1 MTQNSIKIS
10 LLGAGVALAF
20 CGGASAE
27 QITVGQGAIVTIQ
40 DAVDQALAN
49 ADTSDTV
56 LIPKGTYNESV
67 TVASAV
73 LPGQAKLT
81 IKRSGDGQA
90 RIVGQGGPAVL
101 IQGSENV
108 VLQNLTLNSGSAIDG
123 AAALRID
130 GQSANIEVASVQGV
144 AGDDIGV
151 VVSGVTVL
159 GVCFT
164 ECDFSDMAGYG
175 FFLDGFGHELTNC
188 EASACGLSGI
198 VLTSQALNC
207 MLSGCTAIATGGQW
221 ASHPGVIT
229 LRGNGHY
236 VKRTVA
242 GGGGLDG
249 FFVEGAGHRLL
260 SCESNGNTNAGF
272 NLDNTTVDAQ
282 VLLQNCT
289 AKQNTYGLL
298 GGGLGA
304 TVKGG
309 VFNSNLN
316 DGLRLTE
323 GGTNLLSLTANSN
336 GGHGIYVT
344 AGVIG
349 TKIRDCQM
357 KNNGGEGVQ
366 VLGQLTWLERNEAK
380 NGDGLIDG
388 AVPTDNNRGRDNTVS
403 GGGVNDF

>member
-1 MTQNSIKIS
+1 MTQYSIKLA
-10 LLGAGVALAF
+10 LLAASVALGTCVA
-20 CGGASAE
+20 ASAE

-67 TVASAV
+67 TVLNAV

-81 IKRSGDGQA
+81 IKRTGDGQV
-90 RIVGQGGPAVL
+90 RIVGQGAAAL
-101 IQGSENV
+101 HIQASENV
-108 VLQNLTLNSGSAIDG
+108 VLQNLTLNSGSALD
-123 AAALRID
+123 AVPALLID
-130 GQSANIEVASVQGV
+130 GQSANIEVTSVVGV
-144 AGDDIGV
+144 AGDDFGV
-151 VVSGVTVL
+151 VITGVTVL
-159 GVCFT
+159 GACFT
-164 ECDFSDMAGYG
+164 DCDFSDMGGCG
-175 FFLDGFGHELTNC
+175 FLLDGFGHELTNC

-198 VLTSQALNC
+198 VLTSSALNC
-207 MLSGCTAIATGGQW
+207 MLSGCTAIANGGQW
-221 ASHPGVIT
+221 VTHPGVIT

-249 FFVEGAGHRLL
+249 FYVEGAGHRLL

-272 NLDNTTVDAQ
+272 NLDSSTVDTQ
-282 VLLQNCT
+282 VLVQNGT

-304 TVKGG
+304 TVKSGI
-309 VFNSNLN
+309 FNNNLN
-316 DGLRLTE
+316 DGVRLTE
-323 GGTNLLSLTANSN
+323 GGTNLLSLTANGN
-336 GGHGIYVT
+336 GGHGVYVT

-349 TKIRDCQM
+349 TKIRDCLM
-357 KNNGGEGVQ
+357 KNNGGEGVH

-380 NGDGLIDG
+380 NGDGLVDG
-388 AVPTDNNRGRDNTVS
+388 ANPTDNNRGRDNTVS
-403 GGGVNDF
+403 GGGINDF